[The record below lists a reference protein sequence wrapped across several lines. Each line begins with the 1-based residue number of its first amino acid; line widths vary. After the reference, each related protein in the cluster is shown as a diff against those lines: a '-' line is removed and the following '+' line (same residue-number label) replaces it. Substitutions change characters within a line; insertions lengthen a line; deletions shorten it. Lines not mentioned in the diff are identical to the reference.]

1 METDLITEFYK
12 TYILL
17 RCPLLTYWK
26 QKRTL
31 NQLIRY
37 NYIII
42 FLLNETII
50 LSLGR
55 PPVSQFADRHY
66 NDHKCPIIVIF
77 ISMLLTIE
85 INNIAMNLTIAT

>member
-1 METDLITEFYK
+1 METGLITEFYQ

-17 RCPLLTYWK
+17 ICPLLTYWK
-26 QKRTL
+26 TL

-37 NYIII
+37 NYII